1 MKLKVTFSLALLL
14 FFGLSISRLN
24 AEVDTL
30 TILHVNDTHSC
41 LAPLAPRNPDLSGT
55 QGGIARAA
63 SVIGL
68 TKMTETNVL
77 TLHAGD
83 SFIGDMF
90 FNNYFGAAEF
100 QLMNMLGFDAMT
112 VGNHEFDLT
121 PAILDTACHYSLLPS
136 GFPLLSANL
145 VLDDP
150 SVQDLKNF
158 IKPYIIKEYDSMK
171 VGIFGLTTPSTNIF
185 SQPAP
190 AFVDTNIGVMA
201 AITVQELTSQGCNV
215 IILLSHLGVYYDE
228 MVAAAV
234 PGINMII
241 GGHDHYLFDPKEV
254 TNPLGQ
260 PTWIVQVGS
269 NYSHIGNIKLVLD
282 NGTVSLA
289 GYQAIPLDLSIPE
302 DPTVKAAV
310 DGMIAEIE
318 ATYGI
323 PFYTQQIGFAA
334 ADFEEVTDIYSQGPH
349 DTPLGNLITDAF
361 RDTTKT
367 DVAITVGGSIA
378 QKLYHGPI
386 TPIDLFRA
394 IGYGFNEVNGLG
406 FRLVTF
412 KITGEQLWIAFES
425 VLSMVEQNDELV
437 PQVSGMKYHCVITD
451 PLGSRMKWITVNDQ
465 PLDPAK
471 TYSVTVNEFLLFP
484 LQEWFGIQ
492 FTDVFLYQDFTEFQA
507 LLNYVIKQQVITP
520 SAEGRVTLPVE
531 LIAFNANINDKKVNI
546 SWQTATEMNNRGF
559 EIQRRVGNFNWQTIG
574 FAKGNGT
581 TTQTQSYAYSDNL
594 DGLIS
599 GGKVFYRLK
608 MINYDGSFEYSTEV
622 VVNLAPEKFELAQN
636 FPNPFN
642 PSTVIRWQ
650 SPVSGWQT
658 LKVYDVLGNEIATL
672 VDEYR
677 PAGSYQIE
685 FSAKGGLASGIYLY
699 KLQTGSF
706 VQTKKMSLLK

>member
-1 MKLKVTFSLALLL
+1 MKLRLTLLL
-14 FFGLSISRLN
+14 AFPFFFTLSTISLN
-24 AEVDTL
+24 AAVDTL

-83 SFIGDMF
+83 VFIGDMF
-90 FNNYFGAAEF
+90 FNNYFGVAEF
-100 QLMNMLGFDAMT
+100 QIMSMLGFDAMT

-121 PAILDTACHYSLLPS
+121 PAILDTACHYGLTPG

-190 AFVDTNIGVMA
+190 AFVDTNIGVIA
-201 AITVQELTSQGCNV
+201 AMTVQELNAQGCNV

-323 PFYTQQIGFAA
+323 PFYTQQIGFAT

-412 KITGEQLWIAFES
+412 NITGEQLWIAFES

-437 PQVSGMKYHCVITD
+437 PQVSGMKYHSVIID
-451 PLGSRMKWITVNDQ
+451 PPGSRMKWLTVNDQ

-471 TYSVTVNEFLLFP
+471 IYSVTVNEFLMVP

-507 LLNYVIKQQVITP
+507 LLNYVIKQQIITP
-520 SAEGRVTLPVE
+520 SSEGRVTLPVE
-531 LIAFNANINDKKVNI
+531 LIAFNANVSDKTVNMN
-546 SWQTATEMNNRGF
+546 WQTATEMNNRGF

-574 FAKGNGT
+574 FLKGNGT
-581 TTQTQSYAYSDNL
+581 TTQIQSYAYSDNL
-594 DGLIS
+594 EGLIS
-599 GGKVFYRLK
+599 NGKVFYRLK
-608 MINYDGSFEYSTEV
+608 VIDFNGSYEYSTEV

-636 FPNPFN
+636 YPNPFN
-642 PSTVIRWQ
+642 PYTKISWQ
-650 SPVSGWQT
+650 SPVGSHQT
-658 LKVYDVLGNEIATL
+658 LRVYDVLGNEVTKL
-672 VDEYR
+672 VDEYQD
-677 PAGSYQIE
+677 AGSYEVE
-685 FSAKGGLASGIYLY
+685 FNASNLASGIYLY
-699 KLQTGSF
+699 RLEAGNS
-706 VQTKKMSLLK
+706 VLSKKMLLVK

>member
-1 MKLKVTFSLALLL
+1 MKLRLTLLL
-14 FFGLSISRLN
+14 AFPFFFTLSTISLN
-24 AEVDTL
+24 AAVDTL

-83 SFIGDMF
+83 VFIGDMF
-90 FNNYFGAAEF
+90 FNNYFGVAEF
-100 QLMNMLGFDAMT
+100 QIMSMLGFDAMT

-121 PAILDTACHYSLLPS
+121 PAILDTACHYGLTPG

-190 AFVDTNIGVMA
+190 AFVDTNIGIIA
-201 AITVQELTSQGCNV
+201 AMTVQELNAQGCNV

-269 NYSHIGNIKLVLD
+269 NYSHIVNIKLVLD

-289 GYQAIPLDLSIPE
+289 GYQEIPLDLSIPE

-323 PFYTQQIGFAA
+323 PFYTQQIGFAT

-412 KITGEQLWIAFES
+412 NITGEQLWIAFES

-437 PQVSGMKYHCVITD
+437 PQVSGMKYHSVIID
-451 PLGSRMKWITVNDQ
+451 PPGSRMKWLTVNDQ

-471 TYSVTVNEFLLFP
+471 IYSVTVNEFLMVP

-507 LLNYVIKQQVITP
+507 LLNYVIKQQIITP
-520 SAEGRVTLPVE
+520 SSEGRVTLPVE
-531 LIAFNANINDKKVNI
+531 LIAFNANVSDKTVNMN
-546 SWQTATEMNNRGF
+546 WQTATEMNNRGF

-574 FAKGNGT
+574 FLKGNGT
-581 TTQTQSYAYSDNL
+581 TTQIQSYAYSDNL
-594 DGLIS
+594 EGLIS
-599 GGKVFYRLK
+599 NGKVFYRLK
-608 MINYDGSFEYSTEV
+608 VIDFNGSYEYSTEV

-636 FPNPFN
+636 YPNPFN
-642 PSTVIRWQ
+642 PYTKISWQ
-650 SPVSGWQT
+650 SPVGSHQT
-658 LKVYDVLGNEIATL
+658 LRVYDVLGNEVTKL
-672 VDEYR
+672 VDEYQD
-677 PAGSYQIE
+677 AGSYEVE
-685 FSAKGGLASGIYLY
+685 FNASNLASGIYLY
-699 KLQTGSF
+699 RLEAGNS
-706 VQTKKMSLLK
+706 VLSKKMLLVK